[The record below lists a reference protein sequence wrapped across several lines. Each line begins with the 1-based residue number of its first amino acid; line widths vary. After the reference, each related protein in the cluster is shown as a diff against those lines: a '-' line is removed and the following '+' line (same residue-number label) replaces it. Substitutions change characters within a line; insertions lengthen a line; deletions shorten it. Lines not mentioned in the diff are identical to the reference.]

1 MLPHLILISILVF
14 FSLPQ
19 KNKYRIPID
28 KQIIVIILWLFSG
41 FRYFVGKDFGNYKR
55 MFEDPNHLSN
65 LSIESVWINIANI
78 FRNNYLSSQAWF
90 LFTSFIIVY
99 LICFG
104 IRKLSI
110 NFYLSVVLFVV
121 GWFYFESM
129 NVVRQYV
136 AISILFAAFYLFLEK
151 KYLLYIIAIF
161 IAFQFHKS
169 AIIMLPII
177 FLVKIKYPKWLMIS
191 AVITTFLA
199 GNKLMLLILDLILE
213 LSGTLLGSYANYT
226 LERVRQMTIV
236 NTGLLR
242 VFYNLIAIVLLLLYG
257 KMKKKFPFNYIY
269 INLVVFSVLI
279 YNVFM
284 YVQPIM
290 RLSWYLFIFIL
301 VLIPYILKC
310 FTPQSRFLIITVIV
324 LVFCSFTIKT
334 LTSEYYI
341 YNFNFNLVN

>member
-19 KNKYRIPID
+19 NNKYRIPID

-41 FRYFVGKDFGNYKR
+41 FRYFVGKDFGTYKII
-55 MFEDPNHLSN
+55 FENPNHVGN
-65 LSIESVWINIANI
+65 LSLEPVWINIANF
-78 FRNNYLSSQAWF
+78 FRNNHLSSQAWF
-90 LFTSFIIVY
+90 LFTSFIIIY

-177 FLVKIKYPKWLMIS
+177 FLAKIKYPKWLMIS
-191 AVITTFLA
+191 AVIITFFT
-199 GNKLMLLILDLILE
+199 GDKLMLLILDFILE
-213 LSGTLLGSYANYT
+213 LSGTLLGSYASYT
-226 LERVRQMTIV
+226 LEKVRQMTTV

-242 VFYNLIAIVLLLLYG
+242 VFYNLIAIGILFLSE
-257 KMKKKFPFNYIY
+257 KINKKHIYNYIY

-284 YVQPIM
+284 YVQPVM
-290 RLSWYLFIFIL
+290 RLSWYMFIFII

-310 FTPQSRFLIITVIV
+310 FTLQSRLLIITVIV
-324 LVFCSFTIKT
+324 LVFCSFTIKNFT
-334 LTSEYYI
+334 LEHYI
-341 YNFNFNLVN
+341 YNFNFNLIN